1 MIEGRNARA
10 ADERMT
16 CAPGSSLAA
25 EPGRGRPEPG
35 LNFVAIVAF
44 AVLSLLLLNLL
55 AAIIVGLVHWAI
67 RQPTPLFALL
77 LLFVMFEVFF
87 FGATYAI
94 LRGVGVD
101 APWLPLLGANV
112 VAVLAMGWYL
122 RYKHRLIGRWLARV
136 PAHTG
141 AGHGPGLSRRGHRV
155 VDQLPL
161 HPALWGGAPPR
172 SRRSLRAHDRARVT
186 AASRAPAPPLPVPQ
200 PGAPPRPRFPRRD

>member
-1 MIEGRNARA
+1 MLLG
-10 ADERMT
+10 
-16 CAPGSSLAA
+16 
-25 EPGRGRPEPG
+25 GRPEPG

-67 RQPTPLFALL
+67 RQPTLLFALL

-136 PAHTG
+136 PLGDTG
-141 AGHGPGLSRRGHRV
+141 DEVEVNTPAAWEAMGHWRTPWWRRRPGGPVGRV
-155 VDQLPL
+155 
-161 HPALWGGAPPR
+161 G
-172 SRRSLRAHDRARVT
+172 S
-186 AASRAPAPPLPVPQ
+186 
-200 PGAPPRPRFPRRD
+200 